1 MKPGLVTKLDKRR
14 KNPSKKKKK
23 IDDNVISEKCDII
36 VIILI
41 CGQFGVIRK
50 PDSGC
55 IFYKYYVFIN
65 SNFLS
70 YKN

>member
-23 IDDNVISEKCDII
+23 IDDKVISEKCDII

-50 PDSGC
+50 PDSGR

-70 YKN
+70 DKN